1 MMQLDHRLA
10 GCSGCCFDCWRQAD
24 ARVLR
29 TVLTLM
35 GEHDRLLKAGGA
47 GLQGHVVA
55 GAVINTPGEHNHS
68 IFMSCWNRQ
77 LCRLTCSGLSA
88 GFREHLRT

>member
-1 MMQLDHRLA
+1 MMQLDNKLA

-55 GAVINTPGEHNHS
+55 GAVINTPLS
-68 IFMSCWNRQ
+68 SCTSTASS
-77 LCRLTCSGLSA
+77 CRAVIGSSVG
-88 GFREHLRT
+88 